1 MRPEHLDLMAMCG
14 TPTLHPD
21 GGLAI
26 VSVIRPDLASNDYVG
41 GLWSVPLDGSGPPRR
56 LTRGHRDTA
65 PQISP
70 DGALVAFLRAEHKGK
85 PQVHVVEVSGG
96 EPVLLTDCPL
106 GAGAPR
112 WSPDSRQVAFVARV
126 PEQGRY
132 GTDEDISADAEAPRL
147 ITTFAYRADNV
158 GYTIDRRNHVFVLD
172 VPDLAALDPTAPH
185 PGGSPANRQEGNAA
199 PEGSVTGSGEDY
211 EDDKDDEAA
220 HLPQARQITD
230 GDCDDVDVDW
240 SPDGARLVFVSDRDT
255 DGSPRADEDLT
266 SSIFTCT
273 PDGAEL
279 RFVAG
284 GGLFCSSPQWTADG
298 EQIVF
303 LGSALGPSGM
313 DFVARNSSLYVVPA
327 VGDPAGAP
335 ADLRCLTDAETID
348 LGEVGSHLSVSRRG
362 VIVQDR
368 RRGTVRLLE
377 IDPQGD
383 PVDAESAVE
392 VAGGPGWHRGHAV
405 SRSGDTV
412 IAALAEADRPS
423 ELALVRGAAAEEL
436 PRHLTD
442 VGRRLRA
449 AAPAR
454 VPLDKEI
461 ASADGYPVHGWTI
474 LPDPDEHGPGPYP
487 VLLNIHGG
495 PYASYVAA
503 FFDEA
508 QVYAGAGYAVVMCNP
523 RGSAGYG
530 QAHGRSIKGAMGTVD
545 ADDIL
550 AFLDGCLA
558 DPELRLDADRVGVM
572 GGSYGGYM
580 TALLTT
586 RTRRFAAAIVERG
599 YLDAV
604 SFVGSSDI
612 GWFFP
617 DQYHQEANSDAA
629 ETGIAVSGSA
639 ALWEQSPMAYVDR
652 VATPTLV
659 IHSEADWRT
668 PIEQAQRWYTA
679 LRRKGVPTQL
689 LIFPGEGH
697 EMTRSGRPTHRRDR
711 FTHILRWWSEHLP
724 VQPPPD

>member
-14 TPTLHPD
+14 APTLHPD

-56 LTRGHRDTA
+56 LTRGHRDTE

-70 DGALVAFLRAEHKGK
+70 DGALVAFLRAQRKGK
-85 PQVHVVEVSGG
+85 PQLYVVEVGGG
-96 EPVLLTDCPL
+96 EPVLLTDSPL

-112 WSPDSRQVAFVARV
+112 WSPDSRQIAFVARV

-132 GTDEDISADAEAPRL
+132 GTDEDVSADAEPPRL
-147 ITTFAYRADNV
+147 ITKFAYRADDL
-158 GYTIDRRNHVFVLD
+158 GYTNDRRNHLFVLD
-172 VPDLAALDPTAPH
+172 VPDLAALDPTESH
-185 PGGSPANRQEGNAA
+185 RGGSPANRQEGDSAQ
-199 PEGSVTGSGEDY
+199 EGSAKRSS
-211 EDDKDDEAA
+211 DDGKASD
-220 HLPQARQITD
+220 LPQARQITD
-230 GDCDDVDVDW
+230 GDCDDVDVNW
-240 SPDGARLVFVSDRDT
+240 SPDGARLAFMSDRDN
-255 DGSPRADEDLT
+255 DGTPRDHEDRT
-266 SSIFTCT
+266 SSISTCA
-273 PDGAEL
+273 PDGADL
-279 RFVAG
+279 TFVAG
-284 GGLFCSSPQWTADG
+284 GERSCSSPQWTADG
-298 EQIVF
+298 RQIVF
-303 LGSALGPSGM
+303 LGSEVGPSGL

-327 VGDPAGAP
+327 VEHPGAALPAP
-335 ADLRCLTDAETID
+335 CCLTDAETID
-348 LGEVGSHLSVSRRG
+348 LGEVGSHLSVSALG

-377 IDPQGD
+377 IDPQGN

-392 VAGGPGWHRGHAV
+392 IAGGPGWHRGHAV
-405 SRSGDTV
+405 TRSGEVV
-412 IAALAEADRPS
+412 IAALAEPDRPS
-423 ELALVRGAAAEEL
+423 ELVLVRGAAEGL
-436 PRHLTD
+436 PRRLTD
-442 VGRRLRA
+442 VGRSLRA

-454 VPLDKEI
+454 TPLEKEI
-461 ASADGYPVHGWTI
+461 PGADGYPVHGWAT

-508 QVYAGAGYAVVMCNP
+508 QVYSAAGYAVLMCNP

-545 ADDIL
+545 AEDIL

-558 DPELRLDADRVGVM
+558 DPALSLDADRVGVM

-586 RTRRFAAAIVERG
+586 RTHRFAAAIVERG

-617 DQYHQEANSDAA
+617 DQYHHADARA
-629 ETGIAVSGSA
+629 DPAVSGHA
-639 ALWEQSPMAYVDR
+639 ALEEQSPMAYVDR

-668 PIEQAQRWYTA
+668 PIEQGQRWYTA
-679 LRRKGVPTQL
+679 LRRKGVPAQL

-697 EMTRSGRPTHRRDR
+697 EMSRSGRPTHRRDR
-711 FTHILRWWSEHLP
+711 FAHILRWWSEHLP
-724 VQPPPD
+724 VKPPTT